1 MNDRFQRESIGDGVW
16 FSSVTDPKFKHN
28 RISANL
34 LVGLESETA
43 SVNAALPF
51 ILRRGCRSCPDFTM
65 LNQKLCELYGASL
78 SCDVSKFGGY
88 QVLELSIYGIDDRF
102 TLDNAPLA
110 RECAA
115 LLCDVLLDPKLSDGA
130 FDEQDTALE
139 RQQLVDT
146 IEGQINDKRLYALT
160 RCKSLMCAGE
170 PIAVDKYGSIP
181 DAKAITA
188 RSAAEAYRRVVET
201 AQVELFF
208 VGSGDPAEAKE
219 TFRKAFSGIR
229 RSPAALEKVQTALRA
244 DRVREQTDEMDVAQS
259 KLVMGFRTGEI
270 KDRRA
275 FGGMRMM
282 VALFGGTPTSRLF
295 TYVREKLSLC
305 YYCAARFDRLTGLMF
320 VDSGVEK
327 QNGGRPTTRSS
338 ASSTVCAGANSP
350 TRSSPPPAWLMQTSL
365 EAVGDSLSATEEW
378 YLTQIVGGA
387 QYSAKDESALLDEVT
402 REDVIAAAGQVT
414 LDTVYFLTGKEAE

>member
-146 IEGQINDKRLYALT
+146 IEGQI
-160 RCKSLMCAGE
+160 
-170 PIAVDKYGSIP
+170 
-181 DAKAITA
+181 
-188 RSAAEAYRRVVET
+188 
-201 AQVELFF
+201 
-208 VGSGDPAEAKE
+208 
-219 TFRKAFSGIR
+219 
-229 RSPAALEKVQTALRA
+229 
-244 DRVREQTDEMDVAQS
+244 
-259 KLVMGFRTGEI
+259 
-270 KDRRA
+270 
-275 FGGMRMM
+275 
-282 VALFGGTPTSRLF
+282 
-295 TYVREKLSLC
+295 
-305 YYCAARFDRLTGLMF
+305 MF

-327 QNGGRPTTRSS
+327 QNGRKAYDEILRQLDCVRRGEFTDEELTATRL
-338 ASSTVCAGANSP
+338 
-350 TRSSPPPAWLMQTSL
+350 LMQTSL

>member
-188 RSAAEAYRRVVET
+188 ARRRRPTAASSKRRRWSSSSWAAATRPRRRRPSARRFPESAAALPRSKRSKRPCAPT
-201 AQVELFF
+201 
-208 VGSGDPAEAKE
+208 GSASRP
-219 TFRKAFSGIR
+219 TRWTS
-229 RSPAALEKVQTALRA
+229 RSP
-244 DRVREQTDEMDVAQS
+244 S
-259 KLVMGFRTGEI
+259 
-270 KDRRA
+270 
-275 FGGMRMM
+275 
-282 VALFGGTPTSRLF
+282 
-295 TYVREKLSLC
+295 
-305 YYCAARFDRLTGLMF
+305 
-320 VDSGVEK
+320 
-327 QNGGRPTTRSS
+327 
-338 ASSTVCAGANSP
+338 
-350 TRSSPPPAWLMQTSL
+350 W
-365 EAVGDSLSATEEW
+365 
-378 YLTQIVGGA
+378 
-387 QYSAKDESALLDEVT
+387 
-402 REDVIAAAGQVT
+402 
-414 LDTVYFLTGKEAE
+414 

>member
-188 RSAAEAYRRVVET
+188 RLGGGGLPPRRRNGAGGALLRGQRRPGRGE
-201 AQVELFF
+201 
-208 VGSGDPAEAKE
+208 GDLPQGVFRNPPQPCRARKGPNGPA
-219 TFRKAFSGIR
+219 R
-229 RSPAALEKVQTALRA
+229 RQGPRA
-244 DRVREQTDEMDVAQS
+244 DRRD
-259 KLVMGFRTGEI
+259 G
-270 KDRRA
+270 RRA
-275 FGGMRMM
+275 VQAG
-282 VALFGGTPTSRLF
+282 
-295 TYVREKLSLC
+295 
-305 YYCAARFDRLTGLMF
+305 DGLPHRR
-320 VDSGVEK
+320 D
-327 QNGGRPTTRSS
+327 
-338 ASSTVCAGANSP
+338 
-350 TRSSPPPAWLMQTSL
+350 
-365 EAVGDSLSATEEW
+365 
-378 YLTQIVGGA
+378 
-387 QYSAKDESALLDEVT
+387 
-402 REDVIAAAGQVT
+402 
-414 LDTVYFLTGKEAE
+414 

>member
-188 RSAAEAYRRVVET
+188 RSAAEAYRRVIET

-244 DRVREQTDEMDVAQS
+244 DRVRRA
-259 KLVMGFRTGEI
+259 
-270 KDRRA
+270 DRRDGRRA
-275 FGGMRMM
+275 VQAG
-282 VALFGGTPTSRLF
+282 
-295 TYVREKLSLC
+295 
-305 YYCAARFDRLTGLMF
+305 DGLPHRR
-320 VDSGVEK
+320 D
-327 QNGGRPTTRSS
+327 
-338 ASSTVCAGANSP
+338 
-350 TRSSPPPAWLMQTSL
+350 
-365 EAVGDSLSATEEW
+365 
-378 YLTQIVGGA
+378 
-387 QYSAKDESALLDEVT
+387 
-402 REDVIAAAGQVT
+402 
-414 LDTVYFLTGKEAE
+414 